1 MSELRITEMTS
12 ANSDRRLS
20 ALIEAGIALVSE
32 FDIDVLLHKI
42 ADLAREVIGARY
54 GAVGVVGEPVE
65 LVQFVQSGID
75 ESTVRLI
82 GHLPTGEGVLGA
94 VIEQHKPL
102 RLKKISDHPRSVG
115 FPAHHPEMHTFLG
128 FPIVVRK
135 KVWGR
140 LYLTE
145 KVDGSFFTED
155 DERTGLLFAAQAG
168 VALENAHLSY
178 RMQDM
183 AVLEERD
190 RISKDLHDGV
200 IQAIYSVGLSIQ
212 SSIPLFERDP
222 EKARQRLDEAISE
235 LDNVVR
241 DVRSYIFELQPK
253 SVEERGLVPAIREL
267 VRDLEVNTLVETTVD
282 LDEDLCESLSNEQR
296 IHMIQVI
303 REILANI
310 ARHAEAHVVSV
321 SCEERDGELVLIVV
335 DDGLGFDANA
345 VRRGQGLRNIEDRA
359 AKLEGRIEMEPRSPK
374 GSRTT
379 LTMPSPR
386 KTGG

>member
-1 MSELRITEMTS
+1 MNTPST
-12 ANSDRRLS
+12 DRRLS

-32 FDIDVLLHKI
+32 LDIDALLQKI
-42 ADLAREVIGARY
+42 ANLAREVIGASY

-102 RLKKISDHPRSVG
+102 RLKEISDHPRSVG
-115 FPAHHPEMHTFLG
+115 FPPHHPEMHTFLG
-128 FPIVVRK
+128 VPIVVRE

-145 KVDGSFFTED
+145 KVDGSYFTED

-168 VALENAHLSY
+168 VALENAHLSF
-178 RMQDM
+178 RMRDL

-190 RISKDLHDGV
+190 RISRELHDGV

-222 EKARQRLDEAISE
+222 DKARQRLDEAINE

-253 SVEERGLVPAIREL
+253 SVEERGLIPAIREL
-267 VRDLEVNTLVETTVD
+267 VRDLEVNTLAETTVN
-282 LDEDLCESLSNEQR
+282 LDEELCESLSSEQR

-310 ARHAEAHVVSV
+310 ARHAQAHVVVV
-321 SCEERDGELVLIVV
+321 SCEEEDSQLVLTID
-335 DDGLGFDANA
+335 DDGVGFDASA
-345 VRRGQGLRNIEDRA
+345 VRRGHGLRNIEDRA
-359 AKLEGRIEMEPRSPK
+359 AKLGGRIEMKPRSPK

-379 LTMPSPR
+379 LKMPSPR
-386 KTGG
+386 KTSG